1 MDNIGV
7 KIKNNDDTTK
17 YLSIIRKYTKLSTE
31 DIENKIINN
40 QYVMLCGYT
49 DEDGIRNILKAYNE
63 IKNLGADAI
72 IYEHDIVTTVDFL
85 MNLIDKYS
93 DIQRDILQI
102 DDLMYNDDW
111 HQIIFCVKVPI
122 KRLSGL

>member
-7 KIKNNDDTTK
+7 KIKSNDNTIK
-17 YLSIIRKYTKLSTE
+17 CIGIIRKYTKLSTG

-49 DEDGIRNILKAYNE
+49 DEDGIRNIVKVYNK
-63 IKNLGADAI
+63 IKNMGADVV

-85 MNLIDKYS
+85 VNLIDMYS
-93 DIQRDILQI
+93 DIQRDILQT
-102 DDLMYNDDW
+102 DDLMYNDD
-111 HQIIFCVKVPI
+111 
-122 KRLSGL
+122 